1 MKQLSLL
8 LFLSF
13 FIMQATAQQP
23 GETYNLNQED
33 LVKKRSLEKLLKPDT
48 LKTLKLPLIKNR
60 SEVMIEQRNYDHG
73 IIIPLTRKKVGNNGM
88 GADIYVSN
96 HYNMPSI
103 SPDSTY
109 VSRMPVAGLGMQKV
123 GKGN

>member
-1 MKQLSLL
+1 
-8 LFLSF
+8 
-13 FIMQATAQQP
+13 
-23 GETYNLNQED
+23 
-33 LVKKRSLEKLLKPDT
+33 
-48 LKTLKLPLIKNR
+48 
-60 SEVMIEQRNYDHG
+60 MIDQRNYDHG
-73 IIIPLTRKKVGNNGM
+73 IIILLTRKKVGNNGM